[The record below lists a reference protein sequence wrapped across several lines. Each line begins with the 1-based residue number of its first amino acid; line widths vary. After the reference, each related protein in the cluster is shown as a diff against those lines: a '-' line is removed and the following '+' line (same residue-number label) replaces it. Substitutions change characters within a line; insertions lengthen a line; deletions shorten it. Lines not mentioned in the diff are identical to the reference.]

1 MKDRLLEVREH
12 YMERYMG
19 SPVAVDFE
27 LTFEE
32 FLLLMLE
39 GAEAAN
45 AALME
50 LSGMDDFFQSLTPT
64 PLEDFE
70 DKWVNSR
77 NFDSEEWRNDNV

>member
-1 MKDRLLEVREH
+1 MKDRLVEVKEH
-12 YMERYMG
+12 YMEKFMG

-45 AALME
+45 NALME
-50 LSGMDDFFQSLTPT
+50 LTGMDDFFQSLAPA
-64 PLEDFE
+64 PED
-70 DKWVNSR
+70 
-77 NFDSEEWRNDNV
+77 FDSEEWRNDNV

>member
-1 MKDRLLEVREH
+1 MKDRLVEVKEH
-12 YMERYMG
+12 YMEKFMG

-45 AALME
+45 DALME
-50 LSGMDDFFQSLTPT
+50 VSGMS
-64 PLEDFE
+64 EYFE
-70 DKWVNSR
+70 NLRAIGEENAETER
-77 NFDSEEWRNDNV
+77 NKNEKTKNTN